1 MLKTTSEERGKN
13 CVRASVCIACLQES
27 NSPIKSAYSIC
38 LPCPSSPHSAGVGD
52 CAARGAST
60 GASADLGDKVGVLPN
75 DDDDTS
81 PSIPALAP
89 AKAAVVPPIE
99 PAMGSGDSVRSIAIC
114 WPSRDSGG
122 RTPPRRKRGI
132 GRELRR
138 SAGGGGGR
146 ESSALLGNH
155 ERNVRGDRVSVC
167 VVIVVAVVAVVAVD
181 GVGLDRELRV
191 VPGPVP
197 EPVPAP
203 TLAFSGMGLHG
214 NSGRRVGKK
223 RRGGTHVVFGER
235 RDDVVAVVESSA
247 SVSGLGTTLLLSR
260 PDERRREVK
269 SVKSTVRE
277 RAGRRR
283 MDGWRVSGG
292 AEGAVVGD
300 GGPHPSGEVSRR
312 RTQSSRRVAERSM

>member
-1 MLKTTSEERGKN
+1 MRVYALLAYKN
-13 CVRASVCIACLQES
+13 PIPPS
-27 NSPIKSAYSIC
+27 NLHICSA
-38 LPCPSSPHSAGVGD
+38 LLHPHHSAGVGD

-75 DDDDTS
+75 DDTS

-89 AKAAVVPPIE
+89 AKAAVVLPIE
-99 PAMGSGDSVRSIAIC
+99 PPIGSGDSVRSIVMC
-114 WPSRDSGG
+114 CPSKDSGG

-167 VVIVVAVVAVVAVD
+167 VVIVVDVVAVVAVD

-191 VPGPVP
+191 IPGPVPVP

-203 TLAFSGMGLHG
+203 TPAFSGIGLHG
-214 NSGRRVGKK
+214 NSGRRVGKN

-235 RDDVVAVVESSA
+235 RDDVVAVAESSA
-247 SVSGLGTTLLLSR
+247 SVSGLGITLLLPSR
-260 PDERRREVK
+260 PDERRRNVK

-283 MDGWRVSGG
+283 IDGWRVSGG
-292 AEGAVVGD
+292 ADGAVVGD